1 MSVSIFD
8 TRTMLPAVLQMK
20 RPRTF
25 GLDTFFPATRQ
36 FPSKYVDID
45 IYSRNRK
52 MAPFVSPVLEG
63 KVMDRLGKT
72 TNSYAPPY
80 IKPKRPTV
88 AGDLLVAQPG
98 EAIYSPGITV
108 GQRALQL
115 LMQDLMD
122 LDDAVTRREEWMAW
136 QALTTGKIT
145 VVGDGVN
152 DLIDFGLKSS
162 HLITLDDTTGKELW
176 TNPDSN
182 LTGYITAWCRLV
194 SQDSGVTP
202 NIMVLDNAV
211 AAPAF
216 LNHPQI
222 KATGGPLSAYKL
234 SLGTIQP
241 TLLAEGVTFIGTLTL
256 PGVNID
262 IYSYDE
268 WYTDDVIG
276 SDTYGQ
282 ELPMVP
288 SGGCIIGSTRAQ
300 NSKLYGAIQD
310 LDAMAANGGN
320 ALPVTRFPKS
330 WTENDPSVRM
340 LMLQSASLV
349 ALNQPDASLYAKVG

>member
-1 MSVSIFD
+1 MISIFD
-8 TRTMLPAVLQMK
+8 TRTMLPAVLQLK

-25 GLDTFFPATRQ
+25 GLDTFFPGTRQ
-36 FPSKYVDID
+36 FPTKYVDID

-80 IKPKRPTV
+80 IKPKRPTT

-98 EAIYSPGITV
+98 EAVYSPGVTN

-122 LDDAVTRREEWMAW
+122 LDDSITRREEWMAW
-136 QALTTGKIT
+136 QALTTGKIN
-145 VVGDGVN
+145 VVGEGVS
-152 DLIDFGLKSS
+152 DLIDFGLKST
-162 HLITLDDTTGKELW
+162 HLITLDDSAGKELW

-182 LTGYITAWCRLV
+182 LQADVTNWARTV
-194 SQDSGVTP
+194 SQDSGITP
-202 NIMVLDNAV
+202 NTMVLGQDSAN
-211 AAPAF
+211 AF

-222 KATGGPLSAYKL
+222 KASGGPLSAYKL
-234 SLGTIQP
+234 TMGAINP
-241 TLLAEGVTFIGTLTL
+241 TLLADGVTFLGTLQY
-256 PGVNID
+256 PGVNLD
-262 IYSYDE
+262 VYSYDE
-268 WYTDDVIG
+268 WYVDDTIG
-276 SDTYGQ
+276 SATFGQ

-288 SGGCIIGSTRAQ
+288 VGGVVLGSTRAQ

-310 LDAMAANGGN
+310 ISAMSANNGN
-320 ALPVTRFPKS
+320 PLPVTRFPKS
-330 WTENDPSVRM
+330 WEEEDPSIRM

-349 ALNQPDASLYAKVG
+349 ALNQPDASLYASVCA